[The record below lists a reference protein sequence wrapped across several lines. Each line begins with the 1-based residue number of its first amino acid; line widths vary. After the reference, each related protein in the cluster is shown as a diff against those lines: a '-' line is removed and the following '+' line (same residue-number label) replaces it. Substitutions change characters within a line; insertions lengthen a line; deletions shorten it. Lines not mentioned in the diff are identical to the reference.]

1 MSTIPKT
8 YPYKAWVL
16 QPSFKPKEVTFVE
29 QALAYGIEDYGCVS
43 ETGKWYRRDQI
54 HATKTDAIIFGH
66 SEVRRMQDDLK
77 KKLDS
82 LEKKREALAKA
93 AG

>member
-1 MSTIPKT
+1 MAKPTT
-8 YPYKAWVL
+8 YPYTAWVL

-29 QALAYGIEDYGCVS
+29 RALAYGIEDYGCVS
-43 ETGKWYRRDQI
+43 EAGKWYRRDQI

-82 LEKKREALAKA
+82 LEKKRDALAKA